1 MRTMLNDC
9 KIAKCYILNDYKFI
23 LNNRIQFYLDFNWKD
38 NMERGKQ
45 VCKILKDIRKQ
56 IAEENDIEFIT
67 SECKH
72 QGDCAG
78 MYIISEH

>member
-1 MRTMLNDC
+1 
-9 KIAKCYILNDYKFI
+9 
-23 LNNRIQFYLDFNWKD
+23 
-38 NMERGKQ
+38 MERGKQ

-72 QGDCAG
+72 KGDCAG
-78 MYIISEH
+78 TCP